1 MKKRL
6 QGNSNFFT
14 SEIKFHLVLVFA
26 LFTYLRSERKKK
38 YGESAFYYTF
48 LLNGN
53 GCDRV
58 SVKERGREGER
69 EKERGKRDRERNRVR
84 IVKWEDLES

>member
-1 MKKRL
+1 L
-6 QGNSNFFT
+6 NFFI

-53 GCDRV
+53 GCERA
-58 SVKERGREGER
+58 SVKEREETER
-69 EKERGKRDRERNRVR
+69 EVEWWTEPESRERVR
-84 IVKWEDLES
+84 R